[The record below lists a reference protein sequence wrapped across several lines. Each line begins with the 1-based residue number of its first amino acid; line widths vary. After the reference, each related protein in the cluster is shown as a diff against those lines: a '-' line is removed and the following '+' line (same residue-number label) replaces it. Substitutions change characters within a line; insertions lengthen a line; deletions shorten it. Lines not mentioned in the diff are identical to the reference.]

1 MRTISFIQVAAY
13 VLVGGVAFVVG
24 YISLIKQNEVVSDIS
39 SNRVI
44 STVCQNQITQSESS
58 TFSGQE
64 KPLSKDVSITTDVE
78 ALKQELSE
86 AKQKNNN
93 LEKELAE
100 LKQASL
106 NIKNME
112 APIVDQC
119 ASLSE
124 KVELGLSQEA
134 MKGIY
139 NVDYPARKRSLL
151 ALAKLNNTD
160 AIGVIGQVIFNE
172 QEDSSLR
179 QELIRSTDMTAFQN
193 QLPNA
198 LSTIQDEMV
207 RISLIS
213 SVNANEIDPNIRLAF
228 EDKLI
233 NMFGSEGGDPTSIA
247 IVDYFSNFSK
257 EKLRYLS
264 QSGRLLSDPVK
275 NHLMSFSG

>member
-24 YISLIKQNEVVSDIS
+24 YVSLINQNEVVSDIS
-39 SNRVI
+39 PNQVI
-44 STVCQNQITQSESS
+44 STVCQNQITQSANS
-58 TFSGQE
+58 TVSGQD
-64 KPLSKDVSITTDVE
+64 KLPSKDVSATTDME
-78 ALKQELSE
+78 KLKQELSE
-86 AKQKNNN
+86 AKQKNHN

-106 NIKNME
+106 SIKNIE
-112 APIVDQC
+112 DPVVDQC

-124 KVELGLSQEA
+124 TVELGLSQEA

-151 ALAKLNNTD
+151 ALAQLNNTN
-160 AIGVIGQVIFNE
+160 AREIIGQVIFNE

-198 LSTIQDEMV
+198 LSTIRDEMV

-213 SVNANEIDPNIRLAF
+213 SVNANEIDPNIRSEF

-233 NMFGSEGGDPTSIA
+233 DMFGNDGGDSTSIA

-275 NHLMSFSG
+275 NHLMSFSS